1 MDRTVRA
8 SVEIAAPA
16 DRVWAV
22 LEDFERYPE
31 WNPFTHRVVL
41 HARSGALA
49 QRDPLNRTRG
59 DRVELH
65 VRMGKLDRVMNE
77 ELRLWEPPRRAG
89 WGVSMGRGLLVE
101 ATRYQDVEA
110 IGADRS
116 RYTTYERF
124 EGLLAPL
131 VLLLFGGDVEA
142 GFRACAE
149 ALKAR
154 VEALT
159 HPSRG

>member
-8 SVEIAAPA
+8 SVEIAASA

-41 HARSGALA
+41 HGRA
-49 QRDPLNRTRG
+49 RG
-59 DRVELH
+59 DRAELH

-77 ELRLWEPPRRAG
+77 ELRLWEPAARRVG
-89 WGVSMGRGLLVE
+89 WGVSAVRGLLLE
-101 ATRYQDVEA
+101 ATRYQEVEA
-110 IGADRS
+110 IGPDRA

-124 EGLLAPL
+124 EGLLGPL
-131 VLLLFGGDVEA
+131 VILLFGGDVEA

-154 VEALT
+154 VETLPRA
-159 HPSRG
+159 SA